1 MRILIKGA
9 GDLATGIA
17 CRLHRCGYEILMTDI
32 AVPTAVRRTVSFSR
46 AIYEGRAVIEGI
58 EAVYV
63 GSIDDICGLTF
74 EMISD
79 ERLTETSDKTVS
91 DEAVR
96 TAENKGSD
104 FIVRS
109 MEDMR
114 IKIDNVT
121 ASGKIAVIVD
131 PDAAI
136 AKVYKPDVIVD
147 AIIAKKNLGTSIT
160 DAPLVIGVGPGFT
173 AGTDCHCVVE
183 TKRGHYLG
191 KVMHTGSAIP
201 NTGVPGDIGGFTTER
216 IIRATADGVFVPVK
230 QIGDRVEAGDI
241 IAEILRNENDCS
253 EIPGQNLSSQDDNKD
268 FPETTLKDRSKEVTE
283 PIFAQIPGIIRGML
297 QADVPVYKGMKCGDI
312 DPRCEQEHC
321 YTVSDKARAIG
332 GGVLEAIAGFEHKR
346 NSTGIVLL
354 AAGEGKRYGSNKLL
368 DTINGSRMFEK
379 AVDAAAGA
387 IESMAASTGL
397 VIVTGYDEI
406 EKYASEKGFTVVRN
420 NRPELGISESLK
432 LGIKEMV
439 EDNKGNEV
447 GSILFAVCDQP
458 GLTADSFRRLI
469 DGYSASDKGLACMGQ
484 GENMLGNPCIFS
496 KAYFDELNSLTGD
509 TGGKRVIMA
518 HKDDLKVIYATDL
531 ELADIDTKR

>member
-17 CRLHRCGYEILMTDI
+17 CRLHRCCYEILMTDI

-46 AIYEGRAVIEGI
+46 AIYEEKAVIEGI

-63 GSIDDICGLTF
+63 GSMENNPDDTLC
-74 EMISD
+74 
-79 ERLTETSDKTVS
+79 
-91 DEAVR
+91 
-96 TAENKGSD
+96 
-104 FIVRS
+104 S
-109 MEDMR
+109 MENLCT
-114 IKIDNVT
+114 KIDRLT

-136 AKVYKPDVIVD
+136 SKVYKPDVIVD
-147 AIIAKKNLGTSIT
+147 AIIAKKNLGTLIT

-173 AGTDCHCVVE
+173 AGIDCHCVVE

-241 IAEILRNENDCS
+241 VAEILRNENDCS
-253 EIPGQNLSSQDDNKD
+253 EIPGQNLSSTDDNKG
-268 FPETTLKDRSKEVTE
+268 FSETIPIKKTKEVTE

-346 NSTGIVLL
+346 NTTGIVLL

-379 AVDAAAGA
+379 TVDAAAGA
-387 IESMAASTGL
+387 IESMTASAGL

-406 EKYASEKGFTVVRN
+406 EKYASEKGFKVVRN

-432 LGIKEMV
+432 LGLKEMV